1 MRTTLSLAALPLLAV
16 TTTASAQPGDLHAAS
31 EPRHVGLFL
40 RVTPG
45 VAASAATA
53 EVDGNELS
61 LRGGAGR
68 LGIAAGWAISPRV
81 ILAVELLGHAVLGPE
96 LESDGMTTTTD
107 DDVVWGVSYA
117 GVGLNYYL
125 PSNLYLGAS
134 LGTMMMTLETS
145 GMDTAE
151 TDLGFGLKAGVGYE
165 WWVASKVGLG
175 VGVELLA
182 GSVDDGDA
190 RWGVATLGLAFSAT
204 YN

>member
-1 MRTTLSLAALPLLAV
+1 MRTTLAALLLLAA
-16 TTTASAQPGDLHAAS
+16 TTPVAAQPSELHAES
-31 EPRHVGLFL
+31 EPRHSGLFL

-53 EVDGNELS
+53 EVDGNDLS

-68 LGIAAGWAISPRV
+68 LGLAAGWAVAPRT
-81 ILAVELLGHAVLGPE
+81 IIAIELLGHAVVGPE
-96 LESDGMTTTTD
+96 LESEGMTTMTD

-134 LGTMMMTLETS
+134 LGAMMMTLETS
-145 GMDTAE
+145 GMETAE
-151 TDLGFGLKAGVGYE
+151 TEVGFGLKAGIGYE

-175 VGVELLA
+175 VGIELLA

>member
-1 MRTTLSLAALPLLAV
+1 MRTLLVLLLS
-16 TTTASAQPGDLHAAS
+16 TTAFAE
-31 EPRHVGLFL
+31 EPPHQRGLFL
-40 RVTPG
+40 RITPG

-53 EVDGNELS
+53 KVDGDDLS

-68 LGIAAGWAISPRV
+68 FGIAAGWTISPRV
-81 ILAVELLGHAVLGPE
+81 IVGLELLGHAVLGPE
-96 LESDGMTTTTD
+96 LERDGMTTTTD

-134 LGTMMMTLETS
+134 AGAMIMTLETS
-145 GMDTAE
+145 DMETAE
-151 TDLGFGLKAGVGYE
+151 TETGFGLKAGVGYE

-175 VGVELLA
+175 VGLELLA

-204 YN
+204 YH

>member
-1 MRTTLSLAALPLLAV
+1 MTSSLAVLLLLS
-16 TTTASAQPGDLHAAS
+16 TTATAQPDLQAEADV
-31 EPRHVGLFL
+31 RHRGLFL

-53 EVDGNELS
+53 DDDGTDLALS
-61 LRGGAGR
+61 GGAGR
-68 LGIAAGWAISPRV
+68 FGIAVGWAVSPRV
-81 ILAVELLGHAVLGPE
+81 ILDVELLGHAVLGPE
-96 LESDGMTTTTD
+96 LEIDGMTTETD

-117 GVGLNYYL
+117 GVGANYYL
-125 PSNLYLGAS
+125 PSNLYLTGS
-134 LGTMMMTLETS
+134 LGAMMMTLETS
-145 GMDTAE
+145 DMDTAE
-151 TDLGFGLKAGVGYE
+151 TDVGFGLKVGVGYE

>member
-1 MRTTLSLAALPLLAV
+1 MRTTLSLTAILLLS
-16 TTTASAQPGDLHAAS
+16 TTVGAQPSDLHAAS
-31 EPRHVGLFL
+31 EPHQGGLFV

-53 EVDGNELS
+53 EVDGNDLS
-61 LRGGAGR
+61 LKGGAGR
-68 LGIAAGWAISPRV
+68 LGLSVGWAVSTRV
-81 ILAVELLGHAVLGPE
+81 IIAVDLLGHAVVGPE
-96 LESDGMTTTTD
+96 LERDGMTTTTD

-134 LGTMMMTLETS
+134 LGAIMMTLETS
-145 GMDTAE
+145 DMDTAE
-151 TDLGFGLKAGVGYE
+151 TDVGFGLKAGIGYE

-175 VGVELLA
+175 VGIELLA
-182 GSVDDGDA
+182 GSVDDGDV

>member
-1 MRTTLSLAALPLLAV
+1 MRTTLTTLLLLTV
-16 TTTASAQPGDLHAAS
+16 TTTVAAQPSDLHAES
-31 EPRHVGLFL
+31 EPHHRGLFL

-45 VAASAATA
+45 IAASAATA
-53 EVDGNELS
+53 EVDGNDLS

-68 LGIAAGWAISPRV
+68 LGLAAGWAVSPRT
-81 ILAVELLGHAVLGPE
+81 IIAVELLGHAVVGPE
-96 LESDGMTTTTD
+96 LESKGMTTTTD

-134 LGTMMMTLETS
+134 LGAMMMTLETS

-151 TDLGFGLKAGVGYE
+151 TELGFGLKAGIGYE

-175 VGVELLA
+175 VGIELLA